1 MSTSLV
7 SLASSPREVALE
19 GLFAFAEKRGIVI
32 RSAAFVGAI
41 ALHAAAAFA
50 YRGERHEPRAE
61 PPPLEIEMAPAT
73 PTNTPPPA
81 PEPAVE
87 TPEPEPTTVKSP
99 TAPKPPANAL
109 EATATPK
116 PTSKAPAA
124 AKAGNLLVAKD
135 DGAKSGGDEPVSF
148 VTDPNGASYGSGVVA
163 KGGTADVGLPN
174 AKVGGVV
181 TPGKT
186 LAAPTATFVAPSTAP
201 TIVPA
206 ANLSRMPKLEEANAC
221 RGFFPGGADD
231 DAADTTL
238 VVVIKPDGAVSSASV
253 VLETPKGQGFGNAAR
268 TCLLSKHF
276 APGLDKSGTAVL
288 SSTTI
293 RVHFSR

>member
-7 SLASSPREVALE
+7 TSPREVALE
-19 GLFAFAEKRGIVI
+19 GLFGFAEKRASTI
-32 RSAAFVGAI
+32 RGVAFIGAI

-50 YRGERHEPRAE
+50 YRGERHEDRVE
-61 PPPLEIEMAPAT
+61 PPPLEIEMAPAA
-73 PTNTPPPA
+73 PTSAPKPL
-81 PEPAVE
+81 PEPEVT
-87 TPEPEPTTVKSP
+87 TPDPEPTTVKSP
-99 TAPKPPANAL
+99 NAPKPPANAL
-109 EATATPK
+109 EAAATPK

-135 DGAKSGGDEPVSF
+135 DGPKAGGDEPVSF
-148 VTDPNGASYGSGVVA
+148 VTDPNGSSYGSGVVA
-163 KGGTADVGLPN
+163 KGGTADVGLPG

-186 LAAPTATFVAPSTAP
+186 LAAPTATFVAPAAP

-221 RGFFPGGADD
+221 KGFFPGGADD
-231 DAADTTL
+231 DAADATL
-238 VVVIKPDGAVSSASV
+238 VVVIKPDGGVSSASI
-253 VLETPKGQGFGNAAR
+253 VLESPKGQGFGSAAR
-268 TCLLSKHF
+268 TCLLSKRF
-276 APGLDKSGTAVL
+276 LPGLDKSGAAVL